1 MAWGLLIKSFFKKE
15 NRSHQ
20 VPGYNKN
27 IRRIRNNKKCNL
39 ENDEPAAA
47 KRLSSRTRKINLE
60 NDQSP
65 QIWHPCAFS
74 FGSIDVHQLL
84 HAGNQGLAVLND
96 HSHHFDYHHHL
107 DHHHHLG
114 HHHHRLCHHYYIFFV
129 IITRVI
135 INSTFFVTFS
145 WSSFPA
151 EFWIPKEIR
160 WRRAC
165 AQNTSECWLHCKS
178 WDFVFESAFTIC
190 YYLHCKSW
198 GFVFENAITITHRSL
213 ALCIKSKR
221 ALKSDFGTFELA
233 NTSKLFCLCVS
244 NVYETILINFHV
256 TWLVEVLVAELPNSC
271 KIQCKFKVVIELQ
284 QIKHKEKKAA
294 IMMLVFPPHC
304 AKSC

>member
-1 MAWGLLIKSFFKKE
+1 MFVKVEEDVLYPTRCEKRWKGFLWVCRTKVWRGKWGLGGSNGGDDEVDSVNHDGNTPNVQHHWAQSQYEKPLKIHLVAWGLLIKSFFKKE

-27 IRRIRNNKKCNL
+27 IRRIRNNKKYNL
-39 ENDEPAAA
+39 ENDEPTTA

-96 HSHHFDYHHHL
+96 HCHPFDNHHHL
-107 DHHHHLG
+107 NSHHHLSHHHH
-114 HHHHRLCHHYYIFFV
+114 HLCHHYYIFFV

-135 INSTFFVTFS
+135 INSTFFETFS

-165 AQNTSECWLHCKS
+165 
-178 WDFVFESAFTIC
+178 VI
-190 YYLHCKSW
+190 
-198 GFVFENAITITHRSL
+198 
-213 ALCIKSKR
+213 
-221 ALKSDFGTFELA
+221 
-233 NTSKLFCLCVS
+233 
-244 NVYETILINFHV
+244 ILN
-256 TWLVEVLVAELPNSC
+256 
-271 KIQCKFKVVIELQ
+271 KG
-284 QIKHKEKKAA
+284 
-294 IMMLVFPPHC
+294 
-304 AKSC
+304 